1 MKKMKNRPKKKAT
14 LITKL
19 TLSYFLIITLMAA
32 LLSITFVYV
41 SNVNYTRDAQ
51 KLNSLILCQIANVI
65 SSNILAPVD
74 QFVLNFISANDSGDT
89 LNALAEDFD
98 LLKVSELC
106 TKLSYRAMSSQ
117 NLMSSIHIYFKE
129 DDFVASSSMGYKRN
143 TTANRIYWPYMTWFE
158 PVQLLRTSNTY
169 FTLRSIQYH
178 QTASAASV
186 MTFIYPYP
194 LTQPF
199 YQADAMI
206 AVDVPLTYL
215 VSMLSRMSS
224 EDSRMLLLLDADGQL
239 ILNNA
244 DPSAPTSVQALGY
257 ETNAECLAAEANGVF
272 ATLGDSRTLRSCAM
286 LPNGWLIVSFVPA
299 DSFLAV
305 NRIII
310 VAAVVITSITVLI
323 FLLISRIFAF
333 HFYAPVKKLMSRA
346 KHLLMKMEQEDGS
359 NADEFAQVD
368 AVLTEMEKE
377 ILNLSRNWEEN
388 LPTLKLA
395 FMRSITEGE
404 PISKQNFDK
413 QLLYHTRQMSD
424 AQYRILLLFLSP
436 NDDENYDQPVTD
448 ALISYIERQSN
459 VDNAYIAY
467 ERSENCVCALALS
480 SGELAKSKMQS
491 IISYARRF
499 LSVDITMGVGGSCTT
514 PTDIHVSFEQAL
526 EAYKHSY
533 FEEWNNL
540 FIFTPLPKLRGDTQA
555 ELMADLKAYTDAL
568 DKDDQDELEMQ
579 IQVSMEH
586 IISAKM
592 NCTEKH
598 LMLSKYVEIIK
609 VRMRGGDER
618 FTSPQSSSYFPNISA
633 FSAWLTQASTFI
645 LYERSDESRTRIAVE
660 SVVKYIHNNL
670 SQELSL
676 TKLSEYT
683 MLSNN
688 YLSRIFKEHMGIN
701 LVDYVTKCRMTKAAE
716 MLTETRLPV
725 EQIARALGYNTP
737 HYFSKRFRENYG
749 LTPNQFRLR

>member
-1 MKKMKNRPKKKAT
+1 
-14 LITKL
+14 
-19 TLSYFLIITLMAA
+19 
-32 LLSITFVYV
+32 
-41 SNVNYTRDAQ
+41 
-51 KLNSLILCQIANVI
+51 
-65 SSNILAPVD
+65 
-74 QFVLNFISANDSGDT
+74 
-89 LNALAEDFD
+89 
-98 LLKVSELC
+98 
-106 TKLSYRAMSSQ
+106 
-117 NLMSSIHIYFKE
+117 
-129 DDFVASSSMGYKRN
+129 MGYKRN
-143 TTANRIYWPYMTWFE
+143 TTANRIYWPNLDWFE
-158 PVQLLRTSNTY
+158 AVQLLRTNDMY
-169 FTLRSIQYH
+169 FTLRNIKHH
-178 QTASAASV
+178 QTAVIIPV

-194 LTQPF
+194 TTMPF
-199 YQADAMI
+199 IEADANI
-206 AVDVPLTYL
+206 ALDVPISYL
-215 VSMLSRMSS
+215 EDVLDEISGIDDRKMLVF
-224 EDSRMLLLLDADGQL
+224 DSTGAL
-239 ILNNA
+239 IVNHA
-244 DPSAPTSVQALGY
+244 DPGAPASVKAMGY
-257 ETNAECLAAEANGVF
+257 ETNAECLEKEADGIF
-272 ATLGDSRTLRSCAM
+272 ATLGDSRSLRSCAM
-286 LPNGWLIVSFVPA
+286 LPNGWLIVSYVPV

-305 NRIII
+305 NHTVII
-310 VAAVVITSITVLI
+310 VAIIITSITVLI

-346 KHLLMKMEQEDGS
+346 KHLLMKMEQEDAS
-359 NADEFAQVD
+359 RADEFAQVD
-368 AVLTEMEKE
+368 TVLTEMENK

-404 PISKQNFDK
+404 PITKQNFDK
-413 QLLYHTRQMSD
+413 QLLYHSRLMAD
-424 AQYRILLLFLSP
+424 AQYRILLLFVSQ
-436 NDDENYDQPVTD
+436 NDDENYDQPVND

-459 VDNAYIAY
+459 VDTAYIAY
-467 ERSENCVCALALS
+467 ERSDNCICVLALS

-491 IISYARRF
+491 IISYARRM
-499 LSVDITMGVGGSCTT
+499 LTVDITMGVGSSCTT
-514 PTDIHVSFEQAL
+514 PADIHVSFEQAL

-540 FIFTPLPKLRGDTQA
+540 FIFKPLPKLGGEAHA
-555 ELMADLKAYTDAL
+555 ELMADLEAYTCAL

-586 IISAKM
+586 IISAKVD
-592 NCTEKH
+592 CAEKH
-598 LMLSKYVEIIK
+598 LMLSRYVDVIK
-609 VRMRGGDER
+609 HRMRRGDER
-618 FTSPQSSSYFPNISA
+618 FTSPQSSSYFQNISA

-645 LYERSDESRTRIAVE
+645 LYERSDESRTRVAVE